1 MPDHGRITAGID
13 LPDDGG
19 RTLDQVILEYLT
31 TEAEQEQL
39 VLELEDEV
47 DLKAGDLARLSLR
60 TKSSRT
66 GSPVASS
73 KVNVKM
79 ISTFGG
85 PRTLGIGTTDDDG
98 FLEVLVD
105 IPEVSPGTAALIIT
119 ATSEIG
125 QAELKQ
131 LL

>member
-1 MPDHGRITAGID
+1 M
-13 LPDDGG
+13 
-19 RTLDQVILEYLT
+19 
-31 TEAEQEQL
+31 
-39 VLELEDEV
+39 VLEQEV
-47 DLKAGDLARLSLR
+47 DLKAGEAARLPLR
-60 TKSSRT
+60 TRSSRT
-66 GSPVASS
+66 GDPIADS

-85 PRTLGIGTTDDDG
+85 PRTLGIGTTDTDG

-125 QAELKQ
+125 QAEIKQ